1 MMEKLE
7 LIVIERKEGSL
18 KTNLD
23 ELEKFV
29 LERLEEYTPDKFSG
43 DADVAKAKRAELNN
57 AKKQIGQERIKLVKE
72 LMKPFDEFV
81 EKCKSLEKLI
91 DGASSQLDEIV
102 KAKEKAEAE
111 LKKAEIEKIWLEQE
125 FDLISL
131 DRFFDNRWLNKGEK
145 LGNIEIAIKATIKK
159 ITDDLKIIEEL
170 KDGCDDVKAFYLE
183 SLDLSQAMQKHK
195 NFAEQKQRAEQ
206 EKLEREAREQAM
218 AQARA
223 EQEKIQ
229 KESITKTAQENEAVQ
244 EKKDIEKISF
254 TLKVTG
260 TIEQLQALR
269 KWIDE
274 NQLTYEKL

>member
-1 MMEKLE
+1 MEKLE

-91 DGASSQLDEIV
+91 DGASTQLDEIV

-111 LKKAEIEKIWLEQE
+111 LKRAEIEKIWLEQE

-131 DRFFDNRWLNKGEK
+131 ERIFDSRWLNKGEK
-145 LGNIEIAIKATIKK
+145 LGSIEIAIKATIKK
-159 ITDDLKIIEEL
+159 ITDDIKIIEEL
-170 KDGCDDVKAFYLE
+170 KDGSDDVKAFYLE

-195 NFAEQKQRAEQ
+195 NFIEQKQKAEQ
-206 EKLEREAREQAM
+206 EKLDRELKEQAM
-218 AQARA
+218 AQAKA
-223 EQEKIQ
+223 EQAKNEEVKADPVIEK
-229 KESITKTAQENEAVQ
+229 QE
-244 EKKDIEKISF
+244 DEKISF
-254 TLKVTG
+254 TLKITG
-260 TIEQLQALR
+260 TMEQLKNLR

-274 NQLTYEKL
+274 NGLTYEKR